1 MLAKYKKIEKKRTE
15 RKEEIASKR
24 VKLDKF
30 YILSSVSFVTS
41 DIEVLFSFSS

>member
-24 VKLDKF
+24 VKLDKL